1 MFHILECHEIL
12 LCNAQQAMRQ
22 HSVQT
27 VHNLLRIC
35 TDSKIQIKIELFKLM
50 KAVMLAC
57 EVQHVIDILLP
68 DIQHKN
74 AKMRE
79 DVANFVI
86 FALLTFPSQEFDLNE
101 ICVHMTPCLLDT
113 KRRVRQAGLEC
124 LALIYQVIA
133 RMRR

>member
-1 MFHILECHEIL
+1 
-12 LCNAQQAMRQ
+12 
-22 HSVQT
+22 
-27 VHNLLRIC
+27 
-35 TDSKIQIKIELFKLM
+35 M

>member
-1 MFHILECHEIL
+1 VFHILECHEIL